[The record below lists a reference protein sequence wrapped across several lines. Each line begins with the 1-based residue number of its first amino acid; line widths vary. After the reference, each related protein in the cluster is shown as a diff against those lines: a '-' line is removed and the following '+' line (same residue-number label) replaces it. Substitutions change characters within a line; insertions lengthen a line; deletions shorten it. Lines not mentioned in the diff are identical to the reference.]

1 MLNLQHNIIATI
13 AAVVLSLPLMSMA
26 QAGQSGKGT
35 LADGT
40 PLRKQLASHKGIY
53 NTTRTPSTMIPK
65 VDDSA
70 YRGHYTLPEFAP
82 DYHGSNG
89 G

>member
-1 MLNLQHNIIATI
+1 LNLQHNIIATI

-35 LADGT
+35 PADGT

-53 NTTRTPSTMIPK
+53 NTTRTPSTMTPK
-65 VDDSA
+65 
-70 YRGHYTLPEFAP
+70 RGHYTLPEFAP